1 MTAAAPQPIPQPIP
15 RPTPRPSMIS
25 VLRNRDFLLFEVNGV
40 FGNLAAEI
48 LIVAVTWMIYDRT
61 GDPFLLGLTGI
72 VQFAPV
78 LLLVLVT
85 GSVADRY
92 SRRNILIGCI
102 LVEFV
107 AILGIMLVAESA
119 PGDGTTGAIWPIMA
133 FLALLGAGRAFYS
146 PAAHAL
152 APNLVKRAEI
162 GAAIACS
169 TASWQI
175 CSIAGPALGG
185 LLYGI
190 SSFFAFS
197 TALVMV
203 AVAMLATFSIRQV
216 AQPQITERNMLT
228 SLFGGIRY
236 MKAEKIVLG
245 ATTLDLFAVLFGTT
259 IILLPIYAR
268 DILVAGPM
276 ELGVLRSAIG
286 VGALAMALLLGLLPI
301 RRRAGH
307 LMFGAV
313 MLFGLGTIVFGL
325 STSLWLSVAALALMG
340 AADMVSVYIREVL
353 IQLWTPDD
361 LRGRVGAVNAVLINA
376 SNELGAFRAGS
387 VARAIGPVE
396 ATVLGGICTLIVT
409 CLWMRWFPRL
419 RQADDISG
427 AAEE

>member
-1 MTAAAPQPIPQPIP
+1 MSAK
-15 RPTPRPSMIS
+15 PTMLS

-48 LIVAVTWMIYDRT
+48 LTVAVTWMIYDRT
-61 GDPFLLGLTGI
+61 GDAFLLGLTGI

-102 LVEFV
+102 GVEFV
-107 AILGIMLVAESA
+107 AILGIALVAES
-119 PGDGTTGAIWPIMA
+119 GDHTIWPIMG

-152 APNLVKRAEI
+152 APNLVKREEI
-162 GAAIACS
+162 GAAIGCS
-169 TASWQI
+169 TASWQF

-190 SSFFAFS
+190 SAFFAFA

-203 AVAMLATFSIRQV
+203 AIAALATFSIRPV
-216 AQPQITERNMLT
+216 PQRGTDGRAVTERNMLT

-268 DILVAGPM
+268 DILVAGPW
-276 ELGVLRSAIG
+276 ELGVLRAAIG
-286 VGALAMALLLGLLPI
+286 VGALVMALCLGLYPI

-307 LMFGAV
+307 LMFAAV
-313 MLFGLGTIVFGL
+313 ALFGLGTIVFGL
-325 STSLWLSVAALALMG
+325 SHSLILSVAALALMG
-340 AADMVSVYIREVL
+340 ASDMVSVYIREVL

-361 LRGRVGAVNAVLINA
+361 LRGRVGAVNGMLVNA

-387 VARAIGPVE
+387 VAGLIGPIE
-396 ATVLGGICTLIVT
+396 ATVLGGISTLAIT
-409 CLWMRWFPRL
+409 ALWMLWFPKL

-427 AAEE
+427 TDDIAATDP

>member
-1 MTAAAPQPIPQPIP
+1 MSAK
-15 RPTPRPSMIS
+15 PTMLS

-48 LIVAVTWMIYDRT
+48 LTVAVTWMIYDRT
-61 GDPFLLGLTGI
+61 GDAFLLGLTGI
-72 VQFAPV
+72 MQFAPV

-102 LVEFV
+102 GIEFV
-107 AILGIMLVAESA
+107 AILGIALVAES
-119 PGDGTTGAIWPIMA
+119 GDHTIWPIMG

-152 APNLVKRAEI
+152 APNLVKREEI
-162 GAAIACS
+162 GAAIGCS
-169 TASWQI
+169 TASWQF

-190 SSFFAFS
+190 SASFAFA

-203 AVAMLATFSIRQV
+203 AIAALATISIRPVKQRAV
-216 AQPQITERNMLT
+216 TERNMLT

-268 DILVAGPM
+268 DILVAGPW
-276 ELGVLRSAIG
+276 ELGVLRAAIG
-286 VGALAMALLLGLLPI
+286 VGALVMALLLGLYPI

-307 LMFGAV
+307 LMFAAV
-313 MLFGLGTIVFGL
+313 ALFGLGTIVFGL
-325 STSLWLSVAALALMG
+325 SHSLILSVAALALMG
-340 AADMVSVYIREVL
+340 ASDMVSVYIREVL

-361 LRGRVGAVNAVLINA
+361 LRGRVGAVNGMLVNA

-387 VARAIGPVE
+387 VAGVIGPVE
-396 ATVLGGICTLIVT
+396 ATVLGGISTLAIT
-409 CLWMRWFPRL
+409 AFWMLWFPKL
-419 RQADDISG
+419 RRADDISG
-427 AAEE
+427 ADNISGTDAIGGTKGP